1 MKKMQHLLGLVL
13 LLCSFTALAQPKYF
27 IFEENKK
34 QGLVDL
40 QGETVLAPTFNSIEE
55 KYPYYLACSETE
67 CFVYNENLQLIFKGA
82 YNFIKLGCK
91 GQFIVK
97 KDKKYGVV
105 SQKGTEIFPLKYS
118 FIEPNENGYTVSL
131 DKKAGLF
138 TSEGKEVIPI
148 SYNSVYTT
156 KIDKNIP
163 IVANLDGKEGY
174 INTKNKWVIPP
185 TYQKAFP
192 FKQGLAKVQKEGTKH
207 YMYINLKGE
216 PVIQDF
222 YTDMFDPSDNANIVT
237 VLLRENNECKYK
249 VYDFKGNLLGTYD
262 DFRKNRTGN
271 AVFAVKKNSKWG
283 YIDVNGK
290 VVIPLE
296 YEEVADFSEGLAP
309 VCKNGKWGYIN
320 LKKEV
325 VIPFKFANSKMYSFK
340 NGVARYCY
348 TGGNSLYS
356 DDVNGLINL
365 KGEIIVEPKYKSI
378 EYINGNVAMV
388 SFDGYNYLYDFVR
401 EKQLKRLKKALLCGG
416 CIFADSECEFYEIFE

>member
-1 MKKMQHLLGLVL
+1 M
-13 LLCSFTALAQPKYF
+13 
-27 IFEENKK
+27 
-34 QGLVDL
+34 
-40 QGETVLAPTFNSIEE
+40 
-55 KYPYYLACSETE
+55 
-67 CFVYNENLQLIFKGA
+67 
-82 YNFIKLGCK
+82 
-91 GQFIVK
+91 
-97 KDKKYGVV
+97 
-105 SQKGTEIFPLKYS
+105 
-118 FIEPNENGYTVSL
+118 
-131 DKKAGLF
+131 
-138 TSEGKEVIPI
+138 
-148 SYNSVYTT
+148 
-156 KIDKNIP
+156 
-163 IVANLDGKEGY
+163 
-174 INTKNKWVIPP
+174 IPP

-222 YTDMFDPSDNANIVT
+222 YTDMFDSSDNANIVT

-249 VYDFKGNLLGTYD
+249 VYDFKGNLLGNYD
-262 DFRKNRTGN
+262 NFRKNRTGN
-271 AVFAVKKNSKWG
+271 AVFAVKKDGKWG
-283 YIDVNGK
+283 YIDANGK
-290 VVIPLE
+290 IVIPLE

-348 TGGNSLYS
+348 TGGNSLHS

>member
-1 MKKMQHLLGLVL
+1 M
-13 LLCSFTALAQPKYF
+13 
-27 IFEENKK
+27 
-34 QGLVDL
+34 
-40 QGETVLAPTFNSIEE
+40 
-55 KYPYYLACSETE
+55 
-67 CFVYNENLQLIFKGA
+67 
-82 YNFIKLGCK
+82 
-91 GQFIVK
+91 
-97 KDKKYGVV
+97 
-105 SQKGTEIFPLKYS
+105 
-118 FIEPNENGYTVSL
+118 
-131 DKKAGLF
+131 
-138 TSEGKEVIPI
+138 
-148 SYNSVYTT
+148 
-156 KIDKNIP
+156 
-163 IVANLDGKEGY
+163 ANLDGKEGY

-249 VYDFKGNLLGTYD
+249 VYDFKGNFLGAYD

-271 AVFAVKKNSKWG
+271 AVFAVKKDGKWG

-309 VCKNGKWGYIN
+309 VSKNGKWGYIN
-320 LKKEV
+320 LKNEI

-340 NGVARYCY
+340 NGAAQYCY
-348 TGGNSLYS
+348 TGGNSLQS

-388 SFDGYNYLYDFVR
+388 AFDGYNYLYDFVK
-401 EKQLKRLKKALLCGG
+401 EKQLKRLKKALLRGG
-416 CIFADSECEFYEIFE
+416 GIYADSECQFYEIFE